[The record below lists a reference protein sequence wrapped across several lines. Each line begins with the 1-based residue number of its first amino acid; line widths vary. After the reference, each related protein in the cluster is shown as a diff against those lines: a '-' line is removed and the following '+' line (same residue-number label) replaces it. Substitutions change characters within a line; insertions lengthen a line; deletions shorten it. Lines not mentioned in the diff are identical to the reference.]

1 MKANSDWESNLYAK
15 SELSVL
21 NDIGTKMLEYLKLNP
36 KGNFVVEHKLTEH
49 CKSTIIKKKFKTK
62 KKTHLV

>member
-49 CKSTIIKKKFKTK
+49 CKLMIIMNFLKE
-62 KKTHLV
+62 VY

>member
-1 MKANSDWESNLYAK
+1 MKANSDWGSNLYAK

-49 CKSTIIKKKFKTK
+49 CKSTIIKN
-62 KKTHLV
+62 

>member
-1 MKANSDWESNLYAK
+1 MKANSDWGSNLYAK

-49 CKSTIIKKKFKTK
+49 CKLMIIMNFLKE
-62 KKTHLV
+62 VY